1 MTTLTEPRHPS
12 QYMRHGRTPEVS
24 EVLLSAFE
32 AIPEQPIASQ
42 LRSAAWKAFSN
53 LGLPRSGDEE
63 YSFVSANELQTLLSR
78 TPQADPAAG
87 FEIDDAVGL
96 EQFSLASL
104 NSTSVPVPEALL
116 HPWKS
121 IAQEE
126 QDAPAALAMAL
137 ASHPKALSL
146 KAGTRLEKP
155 LSMVCRGI
163 DSVNARTDAALFF
176 QLEAGSAA
184 KVSLSSIL
192 SSSEDFLNAS
202 AVFRLGVD
210 AELDLT
216 QTDPALG
223 MQTLKLRFILE
234 RGAKLRLTCAST
246 GSRFQR
252 LALEVDLMDSHAEAD
267 IRSAAVVGASNR
279 CHRHVMLRHHA
290 PDCTSR
296 QLFKAVVLGAGRS
309 SVDGTVVVDRNAQ
322 HTDARQ
328 LLQHLMLSKEGRA
341 DCKPRLLIHADDVKC
356 SHGAAVGKMDPEQL
370 FYLLSRGLDL
380 KSAHELLTQ
389 AFLAEA
395 LNASPLAEVRE
406 PMRARLM
413 AALREAALKEAT

>member
-12 QYMRHGRTPEVS
+12 QFMRHGRIPEVS

-32 AIPEQPIASQ
+32 AIPEQPTASL

-63 YSFVSANELQTLLSR
+63 YSFVSANELQALLSR
-78 TPQADPAAG
+78 PPQADSTAG
-87 FEIDDAVGL
+87 FEIDEAVGL
-96 EQFSLASL
+96 EQFSLT
-104 NSTSVPVPEALL
+104 STSGSVPMPEALL
-116 HPWKS
+116 HPWKN

-155 LSMVCRGI
+155 LPMVCRG
-163 DSVNARTDAALFF
+163 NLARTDAAMFF

-184 KVSLSSIL
+184 KVSLSSVI
-192 SSSEDFLNAS
+192 SGPENFLNAS
-202 AVFRLGVD
+202 AVFHLGAD

-216 QTDPALG
+216 QTDPAVG

-234 RGAKLRLTCAST
+234 RGAKLRLVCAST

-290 PDCTSR
+290 PDCVSR

-309 SVDGTVVVDRNAQ
+309 SVDGTVMVDRNAQ

-356 SHGAAVGKMDPEQL
+356 SHGAAVGKMSSEQL

-380 KSAHELLTQ
+380 KSARELLTQ

-395 LNASPLAEVRE
+395 LDASPLAEVRE
-406 PMRARLM
+406 PMHARLM

>member
-1 MTTLTEPRHPS
+1 MTTTLTEPRHPS
-12 QYMRHGRTPEVS
+12 QFMRHSRTPEVS

-32 AIPEQPIASQ
+32 AIPEQPTASV
-42 LRSAAWKAFSN
+42 LRSAAWKAFSS

-63 YSFVSANELQTLLSR
+63 YSFVSANELQALLSR
-78 TPQADPAAG
+78 IPQADSAAG

-96 EQFSLASL
+96 EQFSLSSL
-104 NSTSVPVPEALL
+104 TATSVPVPEALL
-116 HPWKS
+116 HPWKN

-137 ASHPKALSL
+137 ASNPKALSL

-155 LSMVCRGI
+155 LSVVCRGSNGI
-163 DSVNARTDAALFF
+163 KGINTRTDAALFF

-184 KVSLSSIL
+184 KVSLSSII
-192 SSSEDFLNAS
+192 SGSEGFLNAS
-202 AVFRLGVD
+202 AVFRLGAD

-216 QTDPALG
+216 QTDPAAG

-234 RGAKLRLTCAST
+234 RGAKLRLVCAST

-290 PDCTSR
+290 PDCSSR

-328 LLQHLMLSKEGRA
+328 LLQYLMLSKEGRA

-356 SHGAAVGKMDPEQL
+356 SHGAAVGKMSSEQL

-380 KSAHELLTQ
+380 KSARELLTQ

-413 AALREAALKEAT
+413 AALKEAS